1 MSMTTSE
8 ARSPVPLLLRRGR
21 SSTALGTPEERSP
34 SSLLFRRRSSKDV
47 GNITSVSSS
56 LLPAFGTVIE
66 NDNNP
71 SSKSFIVLPYDRRYR
86 LLLLQYS
93 FTNTNY
99 VYGMMRPYVTIV
111 NKIWTKHKKTKHLE
125 KDTIK
130 LEIVYWLCDLIIYNL
145 LIFIYIAYNFDIH
158 FSFE

>member
-21 SSTALGTPEERSP
+21 SSTALGTSEERSP

-93 FTNTNY
+93 FTFLNKQYSFTNTN
-99 VYGMMRPYVTIV
+99 
-111 NKIWTKHKKTKHLE
+111 L
-125 KDTIK
+125 
-130 LEIVYWLCDLIIYNL
+130 
-145 LIFIYIAYNFDIH
+145 YIRNDETFML
-158 FSFE
+158 